1 MGNIANKFIEQ
12 INEYGFDASV
22 ISIKHINE
30 LQYDIENIQN
40 KYEDVNINLSRYLNK
55 FDYEILKKFPE
66 ASSIIVIAVPQPI
79 VRIHFTLGS
88 KKHAVIMPPMYL
100 FNSSVECE
108 YKQEN
113 IAKIT
118 AVMNRILTPQ
128 NYKVMKTNLP
138 CKPAAVRSGL
148 GVYGKNNICYING
161 QSSFYWLGV
170 YVSDMPC
177 ENLPLKNYSTMYACK
192 NCGLC
197 LKNCPTGAISNDRF
211 IVHADK
217 CITLQNESSNDF
229 KNWIEPKWHNSIIG
243 CMRCQIICPVN
254 KNSIRNIK
262 DLAEFDDL
270 ETKMI
275 LAGTPLS
282 ELSALTYEKLEEINF
297 IEDYDLL
304 ARNLNVLIKN
314 KSH

>member
-1 MGNIANKFIEQ
+1 MSNIANKLIEQ
-12 INEYGFDASV
+12 INEYGFEASV
-22 ISIKHINE
+22 ISINHINE

-66 ASSIIVIAVPQPI
+66 VSSIIVIAVPQPI

-100 FNSSVECE
+100 FNSSVEYE

-118 AVMNRILTPQ
+118 SVINKILTPQ

-148 GVYGKNNICYING
+148 GVYGKNNICYINS

-177 ENLPLKNYSTMYACK
+177 ENKPLKKYSTMDMCK
-192 NCGLC
+192 NCDLC
-197 LKNCPTGAISNDRF
+197 LKNCPAGAIANDRF

-217 CITLQNESSNDF
+217 CITLQNESTNDF

-275 LAGTPLS
+275 LAETPLS
-282 ELSALTYEKLEEINF
+282 ELSSITYKKLKEINF
-297 IEDYDLL
+297 IEYYDLL